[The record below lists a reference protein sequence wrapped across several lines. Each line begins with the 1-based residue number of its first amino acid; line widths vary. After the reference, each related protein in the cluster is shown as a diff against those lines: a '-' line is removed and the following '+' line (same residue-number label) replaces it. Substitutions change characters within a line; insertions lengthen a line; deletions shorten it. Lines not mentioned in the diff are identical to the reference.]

1 MRNKSKAKSKAYDCH
16 CHWQRQGSASGRC
29 CEKRIQ
35 PYRQCC
41 QAVRNGCGDAA
52 KAVAEADCKGY
63 VKSMFTLD
71 ALKRKLP
78 ILKWLPKYGLKELQ
92 GDAIAGTTV
101 ALTVIPQG
109 LALAQL
115 AELPPQY
122 GLYSAFMGCIIYCF
136 STACTLSSW
145 AAPSTVSVRPVL
157 CLHGLHH
164 LLFQYGLYS
173 AFMGCII
180 YCVFGT
186 AKDITL
192 GPTAIM
198 SLMTAEFGV
207 FHNEAL
213 YGDVTLAVILTLF
226 TGIIQFLMGI
236 LYVGFVVD
244 YISYPVI
251 SSFTTAAAITI
262 AFSQCKK
269 WLGLANIP
277 REIMHQIYALFS
289 RLPEANKW
297 DAILGICV
305 MIILYFMK
313 KLKVIKYENNNVSIP
328 LKIIRKLL
336 WFVGTARNAV
346 VMIATGVLAYYF
358 SIYSIGNLSLT
369 GEVKSGLP
377 AIIIPAFT
385 LDKNNITYTTG
396 ELFSKIGSGFAI
408 VPLLSLIETIA
419 IGQAFARKNKYR
431 IDANQEL
438 IGIGVANIVGSF
450 VQAYPVTGSFS
461 RTAVNSASG
470 VRTPAGGLFT
480 AALVLLALGLLTP
493 LFQYIP
499 TAALSCVIIIAVL
512 DMVNFQMV
520 ANLWRVKKIDLIP
533 WVVTFICSFVLGI
546 EFGIMVGV
554 GLTLLMLLYP
564 WARPGFKVI
573 KEETAPMLSTSNTI
587 MDRSKDVIVIEVDQ
601 GLRFPGNDHLKQT
614 IQDEALDGKVT
625 RSVVLD
631 CSHIA
636 DLDFA
641 SAQAIKQ
648 LIEEFKALDASLVV
662 SCMKP
667 GPYKVLEKAKVKDL
681 KNYESNDEA
690 IRGIIESSDD
700 VAVRYD
706 DDDTEPADAGD
717 IKMKTM
723 DNVAADGDITAE
735 SGDDAQNNGQA
746 KSASD
751 VPPV

>member
-1 MRNKSKAKSKAYDCH
+1 MKDLEAKEAEMDNP
-16 CHWQRQGSASGRC
+16 GC
-29 CEKRIQ
+29 CEKRIR

-41 QAVRNGCGDAA
+41 QAISTGCGDAVTA
-52 KAVAEADCKGY
+52 IAEADCKGY
-63 VKSMFTLD
+63 VKSMFTVD

-78 ILKWLPKYGLKELQ
+78 ILKWLPNYGLKELQ

-122 GLYSAFMGCIIYCF
+122 GLYSAFMGCIIYC
-136 STACTLSSW
+136 
-145 AAPSTVSVRPVL
+145 
-157 CLHGLHH
+157 
-164 LLFQYGLYS
+164 
-173 AFMGCII
+173 
-180 YCVFGT
+180 VFGT

-198 SLMTAEFGV
+198 SLMTAKFCV
-207 FHNEAL
+207 FQSEAL
-213 YGDVTLAVILTLF
+213 YGDVTLAVLLTLF
-226 TGIIQFLMGI
+226 TGIIQLIMGI

-269 WLGLANIP
+269 WLGLHNIP
-277 REIMHQIYALFS
+277 REILHQIHALFS
-289 RLPEANKW
+289 KLPEANKW

-305 MIILYFMK
+305 MIILYLMK
-313 KLKVIKYENNNVSIP
+313 KLKTVKYENNNVSIP
-328 LKIIRKLL
+328 VKIIRKLL
-336 WFVGTARNAV
+336 WFIGTARNAV
-346 VMIATGVLAYYF
+346 VMVATGILAYYL
-358 SIYSIGNLSLT
+358 SIYSIGSLSLT

-377 AIIIPAFT
+377 PIIVPAFT
-385 LDKNNITYTTG
+385 LNKHNITYTTG

-438 IGIGVANIVGSF
+438 IGIGISNIVGSF
-450 VQAYPVTGSFS
+450 VQAYPITGSFS

-480 AALVLLALGLLTP
+480 ATLVLLALGLLTP

-499 TAALSCVIIIAVL
+499 TSALSCVIIIAVL

-520 ANLWRVKKIDLIP
+520 TNLWRVKKIDLIP
-533 WVVTFICSFVLGI
+533 WVGTFVCSFVLGI

-554 GLTLLMLLYP
+554 GVTLLMLLYP
-564 WARPGFKVI
+564 WARPSLKVLDRT
-573 KEETAPMLSTSNTI
+573 KE
-587 MDRSKDVIVIEVDQ
+587 VIVIEVDQ

-614 IQDEALDGKVT
+614 ILDEALDGKVT

-631 CSHIA
+631 CTYIA

-641 SAQAIKQ
+641 SAQALKQ
-648 LIEEFKALDASLVV
+648 LMEEFKALDASFVV
-662 SCMKP
+662 SCMKSAP
-667 GPYKVLEKAKVKDL
+667 FKVLQNAKVKDL
-681 KNYESNDEA
+681 KNYESNEDA
-690 IRGIIESSDD
+690 IRGILESSDD
-700 VAVRYD
+700 IVAAVD
-706 DDDTEPADAGD
+706 FEDSEPADAGD
-717 IKMKTM
+717 IKMKSL
-723 DNVAADGDITAE
+723 DNAAADGEITVE

-746 KSASD
+746 KSSSD
-751 VPPV
+751 IPPV